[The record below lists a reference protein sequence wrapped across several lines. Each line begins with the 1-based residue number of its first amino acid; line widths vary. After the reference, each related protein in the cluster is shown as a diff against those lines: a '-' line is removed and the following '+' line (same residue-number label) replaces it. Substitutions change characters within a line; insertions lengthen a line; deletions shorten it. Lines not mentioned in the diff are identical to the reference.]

1 MSNRFNLWVSAI
13 QSDIENA
20 LATYLPTTSDRRGQ
34 IELNEA
40 MRYAVLGGG
49 KRIRPLLVFATG
61 YLFNAPKEVLLP
73 VACAVEMIHA
83 YSLVHDDMPCMDND
97 TLRRGKPTTHIQF
110 GEAMALL
117 TGDALQ
123 AQAFAILAKTGD
135 DPTLS
140 VERIGILAVAAGA
153 SGMCGGQAIDLT
165 SIGFPLS
172 YKELEQ
178 MDQLKTGALIKA
190 SVVLG
195 ALSGQKR
202 PSPKAFDALSAYA
215 HSIGLAF
222 QIIDD
227 ILDVTGDTDGLGKT
241 AGKDIRDD
249 KPTYVSL
256 LGLQESRKLTEKLH
270 KQAYDALEQFGSD
283 AELLREIADLI
294 IYRKK

>member
-34 IELNEA
+34 VELNEA

-117 TGDALQ
+117 AGDALQ
-123 AQAFAILAKTGD
+123 AQAFEILAKTGD

-140 VERIGILAVAAGA
+140 VERIGILAVAAGT

-178 MDQLKTGALIKA
+178 MDQLKTGALIKV

-241 AGKDIRDD
+241 AGKDIRDN

>member
-34 IELNEA
+34 VELNEA

-117 TGDALQ
+117 AGDALQ
-123 AQAFAILAKTGD
+123 AQAFEILAKTGD

-140 VERIGILAVAAGA
+140 VERIGILAVAAGT

-241 AGKDIRDD
+241 AGKDIRDN